1 MSDVRAELEARL
13 SSVQHSAEEQVTHV
27 KVELE
32 SAQAKLQVRH
42 SYCMYEGFMISL
54 AKLIL
59 GYCES

>member
-32 SAQAKLQVRH
+32 SAQAKLQV
-42 SYCMYEGFMISL
+42 SL
-54 AKLIL
+54 LQHVHVL
-59 GYCES
+59 VCVSS